1 MYKIIAICSIISNNM
16 YLSNLVVV
24 IVFIYLYTDII
35 NCFKDFSHSFS
46 SFWLNFSSL
55 SSKLFLLR
63 FFSCFC
69 CWLLLFSLRQTCLI
83 NRCLLLLFIFIW
95 QTIERNEKREE
106 EIYYYITRIF
116 QIFQS
121 WNERRRRGEKQQ
133 DDI

>member
-35 NCFKDFSHSFS
+35 NCFKDFSHFS

-63 FFSCFC
+63 FFSCFRC
-69 CWLLLFSLRQTCLI
+69 CWLLLLLFSLRQTCLI

-106 EIYYYITRIF
+106 IYYYITRIF

-121 WNERRRRGEKQQ
+121 WKERRGEKQQ

>member
-69 CWLLLFSLRQTCLI
+69 CWLLLLFSLRQTCLI

-121 WNERRRRGEKQQ
+121 
-133 DDI
+133 